1 MSEQRDRQWSENLM
15 VGDWA
20 WNDDAPIQPNGP
32 QEKPWK
38 WAFAGIVFLLPLVV
52 PAVTSV
58 FNNPH
63 PLWWRVLALVLL
75 AAYSAC
81 YLFFP
86 LVLPN
91 KWRTVR
97 LLFCIGMLA
106 LGWSVVGLFGFSSLY
121 GLIYATAVIAF
132 GLPPVWVLVLDGGS
146 LLVFGLV
153 AAATGHLGETGDNLY
168 TVASVTGA
176 LFFLGRLIRAL
187 RKLKAANDEIA
198 TLAVAGERE
207 RMARDLH
214 DILGHS
220 LTTITVKAGLA
231 RRVLESSGDRNLAIG
246 EIRDVEGLSRSALS
260 DVRATV
266 SEYREVSLSA
276 ELVGARVALRAA
288 EVEADLPYA
297 VDNVLPALQSTFG
310 YVLREAVTNV
320 LRHSGARRV
329 KVRFGDRWME
339 IEDDGTASAEVVPGN
354 GITGLRERLA
364 LVGGT
369 VRAECRPGGGFLVR
383 AEAPEVPGTPARQ
396 VGATAE
402 VAGGLA

>member
-1 MSEQRDRQWSENLM
+1 VGDRHWSENLM
-15 VGDWA
+15 VGGWA
-20 WNDDAPIQPNGP
+20 WDDDASLQPNGP
-32 QEKPWK
+32 QEKPRK
-38 WAFAGIVFLLPLVV
+38 WAWTGTLFLLPLLV
-52 PAVTSV
+52 PAVKSV
-58 FNNPH
+58 FTDPH
-63 PLWWRVLALVLL
+63 PLWWRVLALGLL

-97 LLFCIGMLA
+97 LLFCVGMLA
-106 LGWSVVGLFGFSSLY
+106 LGWGVVALFGFTSLY

-132 GLPPVWVLVLDGGS
+132 GLPPAWVLLLDGGS
-146 LLVFGLV
+146 LLVFGVV
-153 AAATGHLGETGDNLY
+153 AALTGHLGESADNLY

-231 RRVLESSGDRNLAIG
+231 RRVLENSGGRDLAIG
-246 EIRDVEGLSRSALS
+246 EIRDVETLSRSALS

-276 ELVGARVALRAA
+276 ELVGARVALRAG
-288 EVEADLPYA
+288 EIEADLPYA
-297 VDNVLPALQSTFG
+297 VDNVRPSLQSTFG

-329 KVRFGDRWME
+329 KVRLGDTWME
-339 IEDDGTASAEVVPGN
+339 IEDDGTASEEVAAGN

-383 AEAPEVPGTPARQ
+383 ADVPDVPEAPAVPARP
-396 VGATAE
+396 AE
-402 VAGGLA
+402 IAGGLA